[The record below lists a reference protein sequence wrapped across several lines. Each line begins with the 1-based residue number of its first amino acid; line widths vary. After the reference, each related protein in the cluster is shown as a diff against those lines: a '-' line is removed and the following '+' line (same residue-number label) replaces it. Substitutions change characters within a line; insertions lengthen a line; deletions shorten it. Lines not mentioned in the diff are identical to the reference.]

1 MILPLRYAN
10 NTNATF
16 SFHGPRGADEDPG
29 PVKWIRPYFDCGRS
43 NEWKFAAAVPVVDIY
58 PRHTRFRH
66 IEYPSYTGVAVLEM
80 NFERIDINQ
89 VRNIFTYPSF
99 LPSSVDSALLI
110 QCPRGRGND
119 GPNRFAG
126 TDKCKDDTTECE
138 PLHGYGFRRGG
149 YQASTMHD
157 AA

>member
-1 MILPLRYAN
+1 MSPVMSCRYAN

-99 LPSSVDSALLI
+99 LPSSVDSALFSVRGVGATTA
-110 QCPRGRGND
+110 PTGSRGRTSARMT
-119 GPNRFAG
+119 PPSASRCTA
-126 TDKCKDDTTECE
+126 TDSAEEDI
-138 PLHGYGFRRGG
+138 RR
-149 YQASTMHD
+149 A
-157 AA
+157 

>member
-89 VRNIFTYPSF
+89 VEFTQPMANQFVHS
-99 LPSSVDSALLI
+99 
-110 QCPRGRGND
+110 C
-119 GPNRFAG
+119 
-126 TDKCKDDTTECE
+126 
-138 PLHGYGFRRGG
+138 
-149 YQASTMHD
+149 M
-157 AA
+157 

>member
-1 MILPLRYAN
+1 MILPHRYAN

-89 VRNIFTYPSF
+89 VRKHIHMISLF
-99 LPSSVDSALLI
+99 LTIIRRFCFVNSVSEGSG
-110 QCPRGRGND
+110 QRRPQPVRGD
-119 GPNRFAG
+119 GQVQG
-126 TDKCKDDTTECE
+126 
-138 PLHGYGFRRGG
+138 
-149 YQASTMHD
+149 
-157 AA
+157 

>member
-80 NFERIDINQ
+80 NFERVDINQ
-89 VRNIFTYPSF
+89 VSHNSQSPFGYEI
-99 LPSSVDSALLI
+99 LPFVDSALFSVREVGATTARTGS
-110 QCPRGRGND
+110 RGRTSA
-119 GPNRFAG
+119 RG
-126 TDKCKDDTTECE
+126 TPPSASRCTVTDSAEEDI
-138 PLHGYGFRRGG
+138 RR
-149 YQASTMHD
+149 AFFFTF
-157 AA
+157 